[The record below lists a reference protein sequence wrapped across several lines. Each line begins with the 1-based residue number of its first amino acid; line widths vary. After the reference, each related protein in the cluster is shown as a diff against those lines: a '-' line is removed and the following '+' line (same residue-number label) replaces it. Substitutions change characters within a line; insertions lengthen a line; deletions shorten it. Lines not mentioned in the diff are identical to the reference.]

1 MPINIYKDGFSYDGF
16 GGGTKEWTAVD
27 IISDI
32 SKKELDKDCSYY
44 IDGIGYFEKDEIMG
58 KNSSLEEIYNK
69 NNTDKIEI
77 YGISH
82 NCYIDKKEDG
92 SLGVFKAKFGNIK
105 EYQKPIEHIYELNDG
120 NYSINKPEF
129 LKINL
134 KEYFKDVIEG
144 KKTKMQLTTN
154 YDDVIGCYRTENNK
168 IVVVKYDEIFFED
181 DAISVLESS
190 TFYEYD
196 GDFFDA
202 DNDSIDEWLSENDKL
217 DHQIEQEVD
226 EFEHPENYRDYE
238 DDYE

>member
-1 MPINIYKDGFSYDGF
+1 
-16 GGGTKEWTAVD
+16 
-27 IISDI
+27 
-32 SKKELDKDCSYY
+32 
-44 IDGIGYFEKDEIMG
+44 
-58 KNSSLEEIYNK
+58 
-69 NNTDKIEI
+69 
-77 YGISH
+77 
-82 NCYIDKKEDG
+82 
-92 SLGVFKAKFGNIK
+92 
-105 EYQKPIEHIYELNDG
+105 
-120 NYSINKPEF
+120 
-129 LKINL
+129 
-134 KEYFKDVIEG
+134 
-144 KKTKMQLTTN
+144 MQLTTN